1 MKMKPMTIPVR
12 EPGVRPIRQRG
23 WSDMALI
30 TLAMIMGSVGLGIFL
45 LPHHITMGG
54 IGGISSILYWGFGLS
69 PSVSY
74 LVLNVLL
81 LTVALKILGWRF
93 CLKTIYAVIVF
104 SVCLFGVQHLMHGYV
119 LLQGQSFMDTVIGA
133 FFIGSS
139 SGLSLSCN
147 ASTGGSDTIAA
158 MVNKYYDVSLGH
170 VIFCCDLVIVT
181 SSYLVLRDW
190 NQVIYGYV
198 FLFITALFVDQVVN
212 TRRKSVQFMIITDRY
227 EELGE
232 AINDEIPRGCTLID
246 GKGFY
251 SGREVKM
258 LFVIARQRESSKIFR
273 LIDDIDPH
281 AFVSQSAVVGVYGLG
296 FEPFKTRLKSKRN
309 SNNKV

>member
-1 MKMKPMTIPVR
+1 MKPMTIPVR

-119 LLQGQSFMDTVIGA
+119 LLQGQPFMDTVIGA

-170 VIFCCDLVIVT
+170 LKLGCDLVIVT
-181 SSYLVLRDW
+181 
-190 NQVIYGYV
+190 
-198 FLFITALFVDQVVN
+198 
-212 TRRKSVQFMIITDRY
+212 
-227 EELGE
+227 
-232 AINDEIPRGCTLID
+232 
-246 GKGFY
+246 
-251 SGREVKM
+251 
-258 LFVIARQRESSKIFR
+258 
-273 LIDDIDPH
+273 
-281 AFVSQSAVVGVYGLG
+281 
-296 FEPFKTRLKSKRN
+296 
-309 SNNKV
+309 